1 MNADQLE
8 SLTDRVL
15 GAVFEVTNTTLA
27 AHGVRRIARRDTRL
41 ASRSAGC
48 RRPRQARQ
56 DGGQHDPGSRQYDVH
71 QPRRP
76 LGKRFRLR
84 SISRIVA
91 LRPQHEPGRDPRR
104 FGRQPCGQIVARGQ
118 CPSVAVIKPHD
129 TGRCRCP
136 IENHLPD
143 GAFSGQPEDE
153 KRRIAVVD
161 HGELEVAR
169 RAFRKS
175 HRQWDSR
182 ILAPRELAGRKQN
195 RRRRIVRRFQP
206 EGPRKHAVAD
216 HEPHLL
222 HRDAPAQVHAPD
234 GGRPGIRAVRVACLQ
249 VAHGRRHLS
258 RQMDGALDAH
268 AQHLRPAAT
277 PIDTLPNSPI
287 QRFSKA
293 YFRKNAA
300 AQKISSTAIQPT
312 HFWPMTVSRLSIA
325 GGAGAEG
332 ANAAVAVVSATGGGP
347 AATGGAFTTGVS
359 ITGASTAG
367 AATDSCCR
375 INRRRAASTPAKR
388 SSSVRIRLVRT
399 NATIGSTMHTQT
411 SSATIRIRA
420 SMPDRPHRSIWTRW
434 TPRFPRIRP
443 LPYSYS
449 VRRNLCKGYPQPSK

>member
-1 MNADQLE
+1 MQYSGLRFTFSPVSRQKLASCPRGPAD
-8 SLTDRVL
+8 R
-15 GAVFEVTNTTLA
+15 A
-27 AHGVRRIARRDTRL
+27 AGHPIGQPERWLPTPAPGSPGWRPTRSRQPPVRRTPATETARKTV
-41 ASRSAGC
+41 SA
-48 RRPRQARQ
+48 P
-56 DGGQHDPGSRQYDVH
+56 HD
-71 QPRRP
+71 
-76 LGKRFRLR
+76 
-84 SISRIVA
+84 
-91 LRPQHEPGRDPRR
+91 EPGCDPRR

-175 HRQWDSR
+175 NRQWAGGT
-182 ILAPRELAGRKQN
+182 LAPRELAGRKQN
-195 RRRRIVRRFQP
+195 RRRRIVRCFQP
-206 EGPRKHAVAD
+206 EGPRKHADAD
-216 HEPHLL
+216 REQHLL

-249 VAHGRRHLS
+249 VAQGRRHLS
-258 RQMDGALDAH
+258 RQMDGAPDAH

-332 ANAAVAVVSATGGGP
+332 ANAAVAVVSAIGGGP
-347 AATGGAFTTGVS
+347 AATGGAFTTGAS

-399 NATIGSTMHTQT
+399 NATIGSTMHRQT

-420 SMPDRPHRSIWTRW
+420 SIPDRP
-434 TPRFPRIRP
+434 
-443 LPYSYS
+443 
-449 VRRNLCKGYPQPSK
+449 PS